1 MGKTSKRAQQVSL
14 TKVKPKGKELK
25 SKLFAQV
32 ASLMEAYTTVFVFTY
47 ENFKTVALQKLRES
61 VANSKFLM
69 GKSKVLQAA
78 LVKSKSAEIE
88 KLNKHMVGSC
98 GLLFTNESPES
109 IIELFITWRET
120 ASLLPGQLAT
130 ETVVINKGIGQFDK
144 FSNTIE
150 PYLRK
155 LGLATKLH
163 DGTIEVM
170 ADFKVSKAGEP
181 VTVEQSKILKLLDR
195 HQGEMKIELK
205 AVWQAGQYKALV

>member
-14 TKVKPKGKELK
+14 TKVKPKGKDLK
-25 SKLFAQV
+25 TKLFAQV
-32 ASLMEAYTTVFVFTY
+32 SSFLELYSTVFVFTF
-47 ENFKTVALQKLRES
+47 ENFKTFALQKLRES
-61 VANSKFLM
+61 MANSKFLM

-78 LVKSKSAEIE
+78 LAQSNLQDIE
-88 KLNKHMVGSC
+88 KLNKHMVGTC

-109 IIELFITWRET
+109 IIEFFYTWRET

-130 ETVVINKGIGQFDK
+130 ETVVISKGVGQFDK

-155 LGLATKLH
+155 LGIATKVH
-163 DGTIEVM
+163 EGKIEVL
-170 ADFKVSKAGEP
+170 ADFVVSSIGQP
-181 VTVEQSKILKLLDR
+181 VTVEQSKVLKLLDR

-205 AVWQAGQYKALV
+205 AVWQGGQYKALF